1 MTGEHIFLKNCR
13 GDGFDLRAPRLWSAA
28 NNALLNTYI
37 LFIDKREYPDF
48 DGFLC
53 NHPTASDQINIA
65 VSYSGGG
72 LAPLL
77 EIDNPPAGVYF
88 IRKPCIFDV
97 KPMTSKRA
105 GRFMTGQRRVIPLQD
120 TILEGRIMIR
130 GGNEADIQTLQ
141 AVETLRE
148 CYMFASNVA
157 MGNPNPPW
165 LFGGARERCHFGSF
179 LQNNYIWIPPFFD
192 EMLEINNLELPRLTH
207 SNMAGGYGDAELRF
221 SAIWDDT
228 RSYP

>member
-13 GDGFDLRAPRLWSAA
+13 GDGFDLRAPRTWSVA

-37 LFIDKREYPDF
+37 LFIDKRVFPDVTGIWCVGTTIIRGIESGVLY
-48 DGFLC
+48 DG
-53 NHPTASDQINIA
+53 NTRSTAF
-65 VSYSGGG
+65 
-72 LAPLL
+72 P
-77 EIDNPPAGVYF
+77 IDNPPAGVYF

-120 TILEGRIMIR
+120 TILEGRIMVR

-165 LFGGARERCHFGSF
+165 LFGENKERCRLIRRGGGFTI
-179 LQNNYIWIPPFFD
+179 LIPLFFD